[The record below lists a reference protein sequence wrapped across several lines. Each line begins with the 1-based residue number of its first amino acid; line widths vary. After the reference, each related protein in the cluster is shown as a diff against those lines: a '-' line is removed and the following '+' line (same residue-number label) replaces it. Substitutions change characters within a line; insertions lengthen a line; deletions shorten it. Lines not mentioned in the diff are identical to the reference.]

1 MARTRNRYADLEAKV
16 KSYFED
22 CDEKNSGQKSIIKPY
37 TVSGL
42 ICHLGITRSEFERLS
57 KNSKYSCLLDAKMRI
72 EAFIEENSLTGG
84 LSCNASA
91 NSLKY
96 NFGWGEKLIAEQ
108 TADAKSIV
116 ISLEAD
122 AQRLAR

>member
-1 MARTRNRYADLEAKV
+1 MARTRKRYADLEEKV

-42 ICHLGITRSEFERLS
+42 ICHLGITRAEFERLS
-57 KNSKYSCLLDAKMRI
+57 RTSNHSYLMTAKMRI

-108 TADAKSIV
+108 SADAKSIV